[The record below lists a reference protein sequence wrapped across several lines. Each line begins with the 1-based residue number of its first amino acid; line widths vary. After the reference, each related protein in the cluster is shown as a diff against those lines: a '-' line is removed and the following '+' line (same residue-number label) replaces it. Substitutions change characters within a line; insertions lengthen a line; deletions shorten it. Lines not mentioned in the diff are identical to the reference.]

1 MHTIA
6 VGTCTK
12 KRKSRSHE
20 HMTMY
25 FQNTREPQLGILCLI
40 CILKLILTI
49 SCARHTFRIQ
59 WYTASPPLAV
69 WSAEGIEKT
78 PWRAMEVM
86 DGQGLDVLMVSV
98 SNTNG
103 SNSKN
108 LDEVGAYILERK
120 MGRSV
125 EVKPYLSCQEC
136 LCNGILCLRYTVI
149 QNPAATTIVGWS
161 GQISQYIT
169 NNDLPSWA
177 ILFLQYCP
185 PEGPIPASDVAMKLA
200 HMDDVH
206 KFWVLLWV
214 NWRSA
219 QEWLWHRAKE
229 HMLHEIAQ

>member
-1 MHTIA
+1 MEAIQRIWM
-6 VGTCTK
+6 K
-12 KRKSRSHE
+12 
-20 HMTMY
+20 
-25 FQNTREPQLGILCLI
+25 LGQFWDWHFC
-40 CILKLILTI
+40 
-49 SCARHTFRIQ
+49 F
-59 WYTASPPLAV
+59 
-69 WSAEGIEKT
+69 
-78 PWRAMEVM
+78 
-86 DGQGLDVLMVSV
+86 V
-98 SNTNG
+98 SNYIHHHWNNCQKKHFH
-103 SNSKN
+103 S
-108 LDEVGAYILERK
+108 YILERK